1 MEDRGRKHERRQTDK
16 SREGSAAGGAE
27 CHLNLKDGMR
37 MSFRS
42 LGSRGNCISLSKTAR
57 WPLEAKVI
65 FRELMLVMARM
76 WFWHLRIYHNQDLVR
91 NDRNPSDM
99 LFA

>member
-16 SREGSAAGGAE
+16 SREGAAGGAE

-42 LGSRGNCISLSKTAR
+42 LGSRGNCISLSKRAR
-57 WPLEAKVI
+57 WLLAAKVI
-65 FRELMLVMARM
+65 FRELMLVMAMM
-76 WFWHLRIYHNQDLVR
+76 WLWHFRIYHNQDLVR
-91 NDRNPSDM
+91 NDRNPSDR